1 MPNFIC
7 TKCYQ
12 ELERY
17 YKFRK
22 RCEESY
28 LKLKAHY
35 NATRYQERISE
46 VQAENTIFDEESK
59 ASGELQEF
67 KIQEVEPQT
76 DEMERLVIV
85 DVYNIEERSE
95 YDKPIMTV
103 SSIAQSGVNI
113 EEKEEETTEVS
124 VSPDS

>member
-1 MPNFIC
+1 M
-7 TKCYQ
+7 
-12 ELERY
+12 
-17 YKFRK
+17 
-22 RCEESY
+22 
-28 LKLKAHY
+28 
-35 NATRYQERISE
+35 
-46 VQAENTIFDEESK
+46 QAENTIFDEESK

-85 DVYNIEERSE
+85 DVYNIEEPSE

>member
-1 MPNFIC
+1 M
-7 TKCYQ
+7 
-12 ELERY
+12 
-17 YKFRK
+17 
-22 RCEESY
+22 
-28 LKLKAHY
+28 
-35 NATRYQERISE
+35 
-46 VQAENTIFDEESK
+46 QAENTIFDEESK